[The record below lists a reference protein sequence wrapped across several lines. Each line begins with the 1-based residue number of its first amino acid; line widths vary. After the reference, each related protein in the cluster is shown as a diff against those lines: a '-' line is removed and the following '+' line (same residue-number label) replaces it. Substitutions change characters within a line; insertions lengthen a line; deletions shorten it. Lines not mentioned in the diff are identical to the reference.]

1 MNIRNKKVC
10 VLTHARAGARL
21 EKIPPVR
28 LDAQRVS
35 NRLLFTV
42 PCTLLQGILPLA
54 ARRLFNG
61 LDALQFASGCAVNCN
76 SNRAKELMVT
86 AHAYT
91 NIWKCAMMSKAL
103 WPYG

>member
-42 PCTLLQGILPLA
+42 PCTLLQGIRPLKWWLQAPCPLPPGD
-54 ARRLFNG
+54 F
-61 LDALQFASGCAVNCN
+61 
-76 SNRAKELMVT
+76 LMGWMRYSSRPVV
-86 AHAYT
+86 
-91 NIWKCAMMSKAL
+91 
-103 WPYG
+103 P